1 MIDEKFYID
10 IACKQQN
17 CKREKVCGDTFL
29 YRRASGG
36 TRSIIVLSDGM
47 GHGVKASILSNITA
61 SMIVNFNYEKLNVE
75 HLARTILKSLPVCN
89 VRKVSYSTFSIVD
102 IDLVG
107 GVATIIEYDNP
118 KRLIFSGAKRLLTID
133 EVFAVKSAIRNQ
145 VISSTRFKIS
155 EGDRIVLMSD
165 GVSQSGMGT
174 KYRFGWGR
182 DTVESYV
189 KQMIEKEPYISSE
202 EVARRVVWESICN
215 DGGVTN
221 DDVSCAVI
229 TIRKP
234 KCVLLCTAIPT
245 GDVDEEYIAMLNNF
259 VGTKIICGYL
269 LATMIS
275 QKTGKT
281 IEKTNVSK
289 DPNIQPDWNMEG
301 IDIVSESLVTL
312 SIVHDLLENGE
323 AYKEREGI
331 AFEIVEALLE
341 NDIINIVIGR
351 QRNKGWVY
359 KIDDYDLRLNIM
371 LHIIESLEKKYSKE
385 VNVTYI

>member
-1 MIDEKFYID
+1 MDNEKFYID

-29 YRRASGG
+29 YRRSTGG

-61 SMIVNFNYEKLNVE
+61 SMIVNFNYDKLNIE

-89 VRKVSYSTFSIVD
+89 IRKVSYSTFSIVD
-102 IDLVG
+102 IDLIS

-118 KRLIFSGAKRLLTID
+118 RRLIFSGSKRLLTID
-133 EVFAVKSAIRNQ
+133 EVFAVKSSIRNQ
-145 VISSTRFKIS
+145 VICSTRFKIS

-182 DTVESYV
+182 DAVESYV
-189 KQMIEKEPYISSE
+189 KQMIEQEPAVSSQ
-202 EVARRVVWESICN
+202 EVARRVVWESILN
-215 DGGVTN
+215 DSGVTN
-221 DDVSCAVI
+221 DDVSCVVI

-234 KCVLLCTAIPT
+234 KCVLLCTSIPT
-245 GDVDEEYIAMLNNF
+245 GDVDEDYLAMLNNF
-259 VGTKIICGYL
+259 EGTKIVCGYL

-275 QKTGKT
+275 QKNGKT
-281 IEKTNVSK
+281 IVKTNVSK
-289 DPNIQPDWNMEG
+289 DANIQPDWEMEG

-312 SIVHDLLENGE
+312 NVVHDLLENGE
-323 AYKEREGI
+323 AYKERDGI
-331 AFEIVEALLE
+331 AFKIVEALLE
-341 NDIINIVIGR
+341 NDVISIVIGK

>member
-75 HLARTILKSLPVCN
+75 HLSRTILKSLPVCN

>member
-89 VRKVSYSTFSIVD
+89 IRKVSYSTFSIVD

-259 VGTKIICGYL
+259 AGTKIICGYL

-331 AFEIVEALLE
+331 AFKIVEALLE

>member
-1 MIDEKFYID
+1 MGSGKFYID

-29 YRRASGG
+29 FRRSSGG
-36 TRSIIVLSDGM
+36 TRSIVVLSDGM

-61 SMIVNFNYEKLNVE
+61 SMIVNFNYEKLNIE
-75 HLARTILKSLPVCN
+75 NLSRTILKSLPVCN

-102 IDLVG
+102 IDLVK

-118 KRLIFSGAKRLLTID
+118 KRLLFRGEKRLQTIE
-133 EVFAVKSAIRNQ
+133 EVFAVKSVTRNQ
-145 VISSTRFKIS
+145 VINSTRFRIR

-182 DTVESYV
+182 DSVEKYV
-189 KQMIEKEPYISSE
+189 KDIIVSDHTLSSA
-202 EVARRVVWESICN
+202 EVARRVVWEAICN

-234 KCVLLCTAIPT
+234 KRVLLCTAIPL
-245 GDVDEEYIAMLNNF
+245 GDVDDEYLAMLDNF
-259 VGTKIICGYL
+259 EGTKVVCGYL
-269 LATMIS
+269 LATLIS
-275 QKTGKT
+275 QKSGKT
-281 IEKTNVSK
+281 IVKTNVSN
-289 DPNIQPDWNMEG
+289 DPKIQPDWEIDG

-312 SIVHDLLENGE
+312 NSVHDLLENGE
-323 AYKEREGI
+323 VYKEREGI
-331 AFEIVEALLE
+331 AFRIVEALLE
-341 NDIINIVIGR
+341 NDEVNIVIGKQR
-351 QRNKGWVY
+351 QKGWVY
-359 KIDDYDLRLNIM
+359 KVDDYDLRLNIM
-371 LHIIESLEKKYSKE
+371 LHIIASLEKKYGKE
-385 VNVTYI
+385 VNVTYL

>member
-89 VRKVSYSTFSIVD
+89 IRKVSYSTFSIVD

-331 AFEIVEALLE
+331 AFKIVEALLE